1 MDDADKKVENPEV
14 ENPETKNAESEKEI
28 KEVDAVES
36 EKAEESEKRE
46 SFFQE
51 VKNGFKSF
59 WEKSKKFVK
68 DTAHTVNEY
77 FSAQQ
82 EINALDKLFEEEAE
96 KFTDVKTGRTRYAI
110 LSDDGGSLL
119 LRREG
124 DGVLLYA
131 NDDDIKP
138 GAHLSS
144 KGKMYEILE
153 VNKDA
158 SVPFQK
164 QGNTQKLEC
173 YIIKVEE
180 KK

>member
-14 ENPETKNAESEKEI
+14 ENPETENAESEKEI

-77 FSAQQ
+77 FCP
-82 EINALDKLFEEEAE
+82 D
-96 KFTDVKTGRTRYAI
+96 
-110 LSDDGGSLL
+110 
-119 LRREG
+119 
-124 DGVLLYA
+124 
-131 NDDDIKP
+131 
-138 GAHLSS
+138 
-144 KGKMYEILE
+144 
-153 VNKDA
+153 
-158 SVPFQK
+158 
-164 QGNTQKLEC
+164 
-173 YIIKVEE
+173 
-180 KK
+180 